1 MNPLD
6 QKALIGHVVKKWGHR
21 FKQFGFDLDDLVQ
34 EGFIVCMTVSK
45 TFDPSKGYAFSTYFV
60 TSLNRHFLNL
70 LLGLQK
76 LPMQS
81 VEISNDLCLLDAI
94 EDESENPE
102 KEVLAEAEIKSA
114 LESLSPL
121 ARLMAELMIDPPT
134 YLREQFDALEAK
146 RKMAQR
152 VGVDE
157 RYPSEINSTFLASLL
172 SAVGICTNELS
183 KAKDELR
190 RLESAHAV

>member
-6 QKALIGHVVKKWGHR
+6 QKALISHVAKKWNHR
-21 FKQFGFDLDDLVQ
+21 LKQFGFDMNDLVQ

-70 LLGLQK
+70 MLGLQR
-76 LPMQS
+76 LPVQS
-81 VEISNDLCLLDAI
+81 VEIDDNLSLLDMI

-102 KEVLAEAEIKSA
+102 EEVLAESAIKLA
-114 LESLSPL
+114 IKSLSPL
-121 ARLMAELMIDPPT
+121 ARLMAELLIDPPT

-146 RKMAQR
+146 RKMAQQI
-152 VGVDE
+152 GVDE

-172 SAVGICTNELS
+172 GAAGICNNELP

-190 RLESAHAV
+190 RLETAHAV

>member
-6 QKALIGHVVKKWGHR
+6 QKALISHVAKKWNPR

-70 LLGLQK
+70 LLGLQR

-81 VEISNDLCLLDAI
+81 VEIGDDLSLLDMI
-94 EDESENPE
+94 EDEAENPE

-114 LESLSPL
+114 IKSLSPL
-121 ARLMAELMIDPPT
+121 ARLMAELLIDPPP

-146 RKMAQR
+146 RKMAQQI
-152 VGVDE
+152 GVDE

-172 SAVGICTNELS
+172 GAAGICNNELS

-190 RLESAHAV
+190 RLETAHAV

>member
-1 MNPLD
+1 MNPLE
-6 QKALIGHVVKKWGHR
+6 QKALIGHVVKKWR
-21 FKQFGFDLDDLVQ
+21 PRLEQFGFDLDDLVQ

-45 TFDPSKGYAFSTYFV
+45 TFNPERGYAFSTYFV

-81 VEISNDLCLLDAI
+81 VELGNDLNLLDMI
-94 EDESENPE
+94 EDETENPE
-102 KEVLAEAEIKSA
+102 KEVLAEAEIREAIK
-114 LESLSPL
+114 SLSPL
-121 ARLMAELMIDPPT
+121 ARMMVELLIDPPA
-134 YLREQFDALEAK
+134 YLREQFEALEAK
-146 RKMAQR
+146 RKMAQQI
-152 VGVDE
+152 GVDE

-172 SAVGICTNELS
+172 GAAGICNNELS
-183 KAKDELR
+183 KAKDELK